1 MAMKMGQS
9 CFIITD
15 SFDITV
21 FTRISAAMLIK
32 IVTSQ
37 MWCLFEGLLFES
49 WTLQRTASFQL
60 PILFHFMTETS
71 FGFDCIGA
79 AQLIWGEAPI
89 NSVFLSQMR
98 HLFEGGAYSSKYGI
112 LP

>member
-1 MAMKMGQS
+1 MNADGNENGLKLFYNHRFLRHYCHAYQNIHFS
-9 CFIITD
+9 N
-15 SFDITV
+15 V
-21 FTRISAAMLIK
+21 VLIRSGSYLK
-32 IVTSQ
+32 VGRY
-37 MWCLFEGLLFES
+37 FF
-49 WTLQRTASFQL
+49 ASFQL
-60 PILFHFMTETS
+60 PILFHFMTETP

-79 AQLIWGEAPI
+79 AQLIWGRRL